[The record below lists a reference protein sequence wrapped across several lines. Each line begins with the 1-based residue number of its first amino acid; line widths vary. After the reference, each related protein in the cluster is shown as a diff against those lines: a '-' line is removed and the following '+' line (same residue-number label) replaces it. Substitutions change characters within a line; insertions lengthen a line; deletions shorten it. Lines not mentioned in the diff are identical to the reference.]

1 MHAVAEHHTLDPVE
15 IAPEPLTSPDA
26 AALLAALNAELSA
39 LYQEPGATHFRLD
52 PNEVSPGA
60 GVFLVARLRGSPVGC
75 GALRRLRDP
84 AQMRELG
91 PQVGE
96 IKRMYVAPSTR
107 GQGVG
112 RALLARIEAEASAL
126 GLTKLV
132 LETGIRQTEA
142 LALYRRAGFT
152 EIPPYGEYVLS
163 PATSVCFTKA
173 L

>member
-1 MHAVAEHHTLDPVE
+1 MIEHHALDSVE
-15 IAPEPLTSPDA
+15 ILPEPLTGA
-26 AALLAALNAELSA
+26 VATLLTALNAELSA
-39 LYQEPGATHFRLD
+39 IYQEPGATHFRLD
-52 PNEVSPGA
+52 PNEVAPGA
-60 GVFLVARLRGSPVGC
+60 GIFLVARWRGSPIGC
-75 GALRRLRDP
+75 GAVRCLRDP

-91 PQVGE
+91 QRVGE

-112 RALLARIEAEASAL
+112 RALLARIEAEARAL

-152 EIPPYGEYVLS
+152 EIPPYGEYALS